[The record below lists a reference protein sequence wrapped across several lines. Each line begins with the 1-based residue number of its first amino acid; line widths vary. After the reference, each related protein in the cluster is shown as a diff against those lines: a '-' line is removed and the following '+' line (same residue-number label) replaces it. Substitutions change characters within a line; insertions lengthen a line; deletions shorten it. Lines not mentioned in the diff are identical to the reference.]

1 MGIPIGINS
10 WVWTSPFTDKTLDLI
25 QKAKSF
31 GFDYFELPL
40 EAPEHVTPA
49 KAAEAVKAANIG
61 VVVCGAFGPGRD
73 LSSNEASDRNGSLE
87 YIRAALKLCE
97 AMGSK
102 LLAGPMYSSVGKRRQ
117 IPDKQR
123 KQEWD
128 RAVKGVQKA
137 GKMAADHGVTLGVE
151 PINRFEIDLI
161 NTSEQL
167 MRFLKEVGL
176 KNVGAHLDTFHVNIE
191 EKSFG
196 DAIRRAGKNLVH
208 MHVCE
213 NDRGA
218 PGTGLIDWNE
228 VGSALKEVGY
238 KGIASIESFTPEC
251 KTIAA
256 AAAIWRPLARSQ
268 DELASEGLKFLRG
281 VLK

>member
-1 MGIPIGINS
+1 MSVPIGINS
-10 WVWTSPFTDKTLDLI
+10 WVWTSPFTDKTLGLI
-25 QKAKSF
+25 QKAKNF

-40 EAPEHVTPA
+40 EAPEHVTPSKCA
-49 KAAEAVKAANIG
+49 DAVKAAGIG
-61 VVVCGAFGPGRD
+61 VCVCGAFGPGRD
-73 LSSNEASDRNGSLE
+73 LSSSDAADRNGSLD
-87 YIRAALKLCE
+87 YIRAALKLCS
-97 AMGSK
+97 AIGSK
-102 LLAGPMYSSVGKRRQ
+102 ILAGPMYSSVGKRRQ

-161 NTSEQL
+161 NTSEQVT
-167 MRFLKEVGL
+167 RFVDEVGL
-176 KNVGAHLDTFHVNIE
+176 NNVGVHLDTFHLNIE
-191 EKSFG
+191 DKSFG
-196 DAIRRAGKNLVH
+196 KAIRTAGKRLVH

-218 PGTGLIDWNE
+218 PGTGLINWKE
-228 VGSALKEVGY
+228 VGAALKEVGY
-238 KGIASIESFTPEC
+238 NGVASIESFTPEC

-256 AAAIWRPLARSQ
+256 AAAIWRPLAKSQ
-268 DELASEGLKFLRG
+268 DELASAGLKFLRG

>member
-10 WVWTSPFTDKTLDLI
+10 WVWTSPFCDNTLGLI
-25 QKAKSF
+25 QKAKDF

-40 EAPEHVTPA
+40 EAPEHVTPQ
-49 KAAEAVKAANIG
+49 KAADAFKAAGIG
-61 VVVCGAFGPGRD
+61 AIVCGAFGPGRD
-73 LSSNEASDRNGSLE
+73 LSSDSAAERNGSLG
-87 YIRAALKLCE
+87 YIKAALKLCE
-97 AMGSK
+97 KIGSK
-102 LLAGPMYSSVGKRRQ
+102 ILAGPMYSSVGKRRQ
-117 IPDKQR
+117 VPDKQR

-161 NTSEQL
+161 NTAAQAR
-167 MRFLKEVGL
+167 RFVDEVGL
-176 KNVGAHLDTFHVNIE
+176 KNVGVHLDTFHVNIE
-191 EKSFG
+191 EKSFSG
-196 DAIRRAGKNLVH
+196 AIATAGNKLVH

-218 PGTGLIDWNE
+218 PGTGLIDWKE
-228 VGSALKEVGY
+228 VAAALKAVNY

-268 DELASEGLKFLRG
+268 DELASEGLKFLRKL
-281 VLK
+281 LK

>member
-1 MGIPIGINS
+1 MGIPIGINT
-10 WVWTSPFTDKTLDLI
+10 WVWTSPFCDATLGLI
-25 QKAKSF
+25 QKAKDF

-40 EAPEHVTPA
+40 EAPEHVTPQKVA
-49 KAAEAVKAANIG
+49 DAVKAAGIG

-73 LSSNEASDRNGSLE
+73 LSSDSAADRNGSLA
-87 YIRAALKLCE
+87 YIKASLKLCE
-97 AMGSK
+97 KIGSK

-117 IPDKQR
+117 VPDKQR
-123 KQEWD
+123 KVEWD
-128 RAVKGVQKA
+128 RAVKGVKQA

-161 NTSEQL
+161 NTAAQAR
-167 MRFLKEVGL
+167 RFVDEVGM
-176 KNVGAHLDTFHVNIE
+176 KNVGVHLDTFHLNIE
-191 EKSFG
+191 DKSFSG
-196 DAIRRAGKNLVH
+196 AIKTAGHKLVH

-218 PGTGLIDWNE
+218 PGTGLINWKE
-228 VGSALKEVGY
+228 VASALKAVKY

-268 DELASEGLKFLRG
+268 DELASEGLKFLRKI
-281 VLK
+281 LQ